1 MNKVSEAQG
10 VCRVWSTSI
19 HALGGVLGGLGAHF
33 ASFFR
38 FRFLYR
44 FFIVFLSILEG
55 FWEGFGGQNCR
66 KIDIFGDFLDMCYE
80 TFIFLKNSLIFS
92 KIADETHIDF
102 DLFLMLFFVFFRTLE
117 TLKIVLPS
125 RRELNFCKIAFF
137 ALDEKRQRK

>member
-1 MNKVSEAQG
+1 MLSKRLQNAYQNRWIFKSKIEKNQCKSALNKRG
-10 VCRVWSTSI
+10 
-19 HALGGVLGGLGAHF
+19 
-33 ASFFR
+33 FFDIDFSLI
-38 FRFLYR
+38 FR
-44 FFIVFLSILEG
+44 G

-66 KIDIFGDFLDMCYE
+66 KIDIFGDFLDMFYE

-92 KIADETHIDF
+92 KIADEKHIDF
-102 DLFLMLFFVFFRTLE
+102 KLFLMFFFVFFRTLE